1 MRRFT
6 NTFILSLSFLVLVG
20 LAFNPHI
27 VVKLQEA
34 LGFGHGTLPNNI
46 GIIPDEE
53 DDTPLT
59 KTDKPSLLPIT
70 AMPDIDTL
78 PRIKGF
84 EKIAKND
91 DWIGDTPCGTV
102 IFDVPTTLP
111 NLGPQEDGGILES
124 HIRASYGQKISN
136 QPTYL
141 YKSQNGVTLRLVKP
155 AIKYYNVSG
164 ENFRAAQ
171 KDIFESKPLKR
182 PEDSLSENDP
192 SQDKRKTTTLA
203 NISYPTTLSY
213 HTYGSGSQYKLLPEK
228 TIMTAAFLVT
238 LPKWETY
245 ETSSSKDQARWDDLL
260 CKASHH
266 ELGHLRIHLDILAET
281 LDGYASLPIGQPKA
295 EIERQIKIYRED
307 IDARIQNRQD
317 IYHIYND
324 GGIRR
329 GMIELPYAELPL
341 PWLKDQSVD

>member
-1 MRRFT
+1 MKNPIRR
-6 NTFILSLSFLVLVG
+6 FILSLCFLGLIG

-27 VVKLQEA
+27 VVKLQEVA
-34 LGFGHGTLPNNI
+34 GFGGNTLPKDTTI
-46 GIIPDEE
+46 SRDK
-53 DDTPLT
+53 DDDAPHIE
-59 KTDKPSLLPIT
+59 TDKPSLLPIT
-70 AMPDIDTL
+70 AKPDVDNL

-91 DWIGDTPCGTV
+91 DWIGDTPCGTD

-111 NLGPQEDGGILES
+111 NLGPQEDGGILETP
-124 HIRASYGQKISN
+124 IRASYGQKISD

-171 KDIFESKPLKR
+171 TDIFESKPLKR

-192 SQDKRKTTTLA
+192 SQDKRKTTILA
-203 NISYPTTLSY
+203 NISSPTTLSY

-228 TIMTAAFLVT
+228 TTMTAAFLVT

-245 ETSSSKDQARWDDLL
+245 ETASPKDQARWDDLL
-260 CKASHH
+260 CNASHH
-266 ELGHLRIHLDILAET
+266 ELGHLRIRLDILAET

-324 GGIRR
+324 GGLRR
-329 GMIELPYAELPL
+329 GMTELPYAELPL
-341 PWLKDQSVD
+341 PWLKNQ